1 MFEMRWKSQKN
12 MFMEHHD
19 IAVLPFNDIKQRTL
33 QSVAKSIW
41 HMYNRLTIRT
51 LERSSRRIEGL
62 MCSTA
67 EDTIHHIETKK
78 NWMRV
83 LYNMRRFSA
92 RNVSNRTKENKSAE
106 PSKMVYFYVKLK
118 NKTGNWNYMFYWW
131 FFLARKERT
140 RRILGFYWE
149 SWKWIYKGAYKV
161 GIEHRKMS

>member
-118 NKTGNWNYMFYWW
+118 KKS
-131 FFLARKERT
+131 RKLELHVLLMVFSGSKRAHSQNT
-140 RRILGFYWE
+140 WILLRE
-149 SWKWIYKGAYKV
+149 LKV
-161 GIEHRKMS
+161 DL